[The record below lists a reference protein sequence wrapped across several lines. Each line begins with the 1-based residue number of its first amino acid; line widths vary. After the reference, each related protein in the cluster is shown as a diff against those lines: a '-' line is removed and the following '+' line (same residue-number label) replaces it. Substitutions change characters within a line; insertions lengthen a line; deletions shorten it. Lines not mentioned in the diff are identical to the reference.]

1 MNIQSVN
8 KLTIKDLELFD
19 FTITLIYRG
28 FNFWQ
33 FRQGMIKK
41 HDVIWGIIRANQVVN
56 DYLRGV

>member
-28 FNFWQ
+28 FNLWQ
-33 FRQGMIKK
+33 FRQGIKK

-56 DYLRGV
+56 DFLRGV

>member
-1 MNIQSVN
+1 MNIQAVN
-8 KLTIKDLELFD
+8 KLTIKDLEIFD

-28 FNFWQ
+28 FSLWQ

-56 DYLRGV
+56 DFLRGV